1 MGEAV
6 CHTLCLS
13 VGQRRAQML
22 AARAHLQRRWPAQHS
37 SGAAGLRHRPA
48 LLLILAILRLPQT
61 TTAQPPRATARARRP
76 RRCIRRGH
84 TRLQRR
90 CHLACRAHTRCCGPA
105 LLLRSYG
112 RGRRGRLR
120 PQRRHHRRVRRRGQA
135 ALGQQLQPAQRRRHG
150 PRLGRRDG
158 RQQRHVPG
166 PRARARPAAH
176 VRTRGRL
183 RPGPS
188 PRVL

>member
-6 CHTLCLS
+6 CHTLCLTP
-13 VGQRRAQML
+13 GQRRAQML

-48 LLLILAILRLPQT
+48 LLLILTILRLPQT
-61 TTAQPPRATARARRP
+61 ATAQPPRATVRARRP

-90 CHLACRAHTRCCGPA
+90 CHLAYRAHTRCCGPA

-112 RGRRGRLR
+112 RGRRGMNL
-120 PQRRHHRRVRRRGQA
+120 
-135 ALGQQLQPAQRRRHG
+135 
-150 PRLGRRDG
+150 
-158 RQQRHVPG
+158 
-166 PRARARPAAH
+166 PRACLKRR
-176 VRTRGRL
+176 
-183 RPGPS
+183 
-188 PRVL
+188 